1 MTIAVIKTGGKE
13 YKVSEGDEIIV
24 EKLTKNLKE
33 KIEFPD
39 LLAGKKVTA
48 LVLEHGKGKKVRVF
62 KFKRKTGYKKL
73 QGHRQKYTKL
83 KIESIK

>member
-13 YKVSEGDEIIV
+13 YKVSQGDEIMV
-24 EKLTKNLKE
+24 EKLDKKAKE
-33 KIEFPD
+33 KLEFPD

-48 LVLEHGKGKKVRVF
+48 LVLEHGKSEKIRVF

-73 QGHRQKYTKL
+73 QGHRQQYSKL